1 MEEKQLNNFFENL
14 KLVVLDR
21 FSKDS
26 TFGRN
31 KTNFLDSLH
40 LNTDKENKKLIL
52 KKTDF
57 EKNVFFKNFIG
68 YNIHDYISDDFML
81 DIDKVFEDI
90 LLHNKNMLIEEMNRL
105 NLFSDIKNKLLNIML
120 IERSSYGDS
129 PLENLYQKTILKI
142 KTLKKLEYL
151 FLARQ
156 KYSSNLIKEDIL
168 VDYDQSSLN
177 EKIIALNE
185 AGVLDFLKNKEP
197 FNLSVNSLAKYL
209 SLCLGERTSS
219 IQSYLNPLHN
229 KNSDQSKS
237 PYNSPKTVEKVKQ
250 KLIQI
255 GLKIE

>member
-1 MEEKQLNNFFENL
+1 MEEKQLNIFLENL
-14 KLVVLDR
+14 KLVVLIN
-21 FSKDS
+21 FSEDS
-26 TFGRN
+26 RFGRD

-52 KKTDF
+52 KKIEF
-57 EKNVFFKNFIG
+57 QKNVFSKNFIG

-90 LLHNKNMLIEEMNRL
+90 LLYNKNILIEEMNRL
-105 NLFSDIKNKLLNIML
+105 NLFSDIKNKLLNIMF
-120 IERSSYGDS
+120 IERSSYSDS
-129 PLENLYQKTILKI
+129 PLEDLYQKTILKI
-142 KTLKKLEYL
+142 ETLKKLEYL

-156 KYSSNLIKEDIL
+156 KYSSDLIKEEIL
-168 VDYDQSSLN
+168 IDYDQSLLN

-185 AGVLDFLKNKEP
+185 AGVLSFLKDKEP
-197 FNLSVNSLAKYL
+197 FNLSVNSLAEYL
-209 SLCLGERTSS
+209 SLCLGEKTTS
-219 IQSYLNPLHN
+219 IQSYLNALLN
-229 KNSDQSKS
+229 NSDQTKS

>member
-26 TFGRN
+26 TFGRD

-40 LNTDKENKKLIL
+40 LNTDKENKKLIS
-52 KKTDF
+52 KKIEF
-57 EKNVFFKNFIG
+57 QKNVFSKNFIG
-68 YNIHDYISDDFML
+68 YNIHDYISYDFML
-81 DIDKVFEDI
+81 DVDKVFEDI

-120 IERSSYGDS
+120 IERSSYVDS
-129 PLENLYQKTILKI
+129 PLENLYQKTKF
-142 KTLKKLEYL
+142 KVGTLKKLEYL
-151 FLARQ
+151 LLERQ

-197 FNLSVNSLAKYL
+197 FNLSVNRLAKYL
-209 SLCLGERTSS
+209 SLCLGEKTTT

-229 KNSDQSKS
+229 NNSDQSKS

>member
-14 KLVVLDR
+14 KLVVLDC

-26 TFGRN
+26 TFGRD

-52 KKTDF
+52 KKIEF
-57 EKNVFFKNFIG
+57 QKNVFSKNFIG

-120 IERSSYGDS
+120 IERSSYVDS

-209 SLCLGERTSS
+209 SLCLGEKTSS
-219 IQSYLNPLHN
+219 IQSYLNPLYN

-255 GLKIE
+255 GFKIE

>member
-26 TFGRN
+26 TFGRD

-52 KKTDF
+52 KKI
-57 EKNVFFKNFIG
+57 ELQKNVFFKNFIG

-90 LLHNKNMLIEEMNRL
+90 LLYNKNILIEEMNRL

-120 IERSSYGDS
+120 IERSSYVDS
-129 PLENLYQKTILKI
+129 PLEDLNQKTILKI
-142 KTLKKLEYL
+142 GTLKKLEYL
-151 FLARQ
+151 FLERQ

-197 FNLSVNSLAKYL
+197 FNLSVNSLAEYL
-209 SLCLGERTSS
+209 SLCLGEKTTS

-229 KNSDQSKS
+229 NNSDQSKS
-237 PYNSPKTVEKVKQ
+237 PYSSPKTVEKVKQ

>member
-14 KLVVLDR
+14 KLVVLIN
-21 FSKDS
+21 FSEDS
-26 TFGRN
+26 RFGRD

-40 LNTDKENKKLIL
+40 LNTDKQNKKLIS
-52 KKTDF
+52 KKIEF
-57 EKNVFFKNFIG
+57 QKNVFSKNFIG

-90 LLHNKNMLIEEMNRL
+90 LLYNKNMLIEEMNRL

-120 IERSSYGDS
+120 IETSSYSDS
-129 PLENLYQKTILKI
+129 PLEDLYQKTILKI
-142 KTLKKLEYL
+142 ETLKKLEYL

-156 KYSSNLIKEDIL
+156 KYSSDLIKEEIL
-168 VDYDQSSLN
+168 IDYDQSLLN

-185 AGVLDFLKNKEP
+185 AGVLSFLKDKEP
-197 FNLSVNSLAKYL
+197 FNLSVNSLAEYL
-209 SLCLGERTSS
+209 SLCLGEKTTS
-219 IQSYLNPLHN
+219 IQSYLNALLN
-229 KNSDQSKS
+229 NSDQTKS

>member
-14 KLVVLDR
+14 KLVVLIN
-21 FSKDS
+21 FSEDS
-26 TFGRN
+26 RFGRD

-40 LNTDKENKKLIL
+40 LNTDKQNKKLIS
-52 KKTDF
+52 KKIEF
-57 EKNVFFKNFIG
+57 QKNVFSKNFIG

-90 LLHNKNMLIEEMNRL
+90 LLYNKNMLIEEMNRL
-105 NLFSDIKNKLLNIML
+105 NLFSDIKNKLLNIMF
-120 IERSSYGDS
+120 IERSSYSDS
-129 PLENLYQKTILKI
+129 PLEDLYQKTILKI
-142 KTLKKLEYL
+142 ETLKKLEYL

-156 KYSSNLIKEDIL
+156 KYSSDLIKEEIL
-168 VDYDQSSLN
+168 IDYDQSLLN

-185 AGVLDFLKNKEP
+185 AGVLSFLKDKEP
-197 FNLSVNSLAKYL
+197 FNLSVNSLAEYL
-209 SLCLGERTSS
+209 SLCLGEKTTS

-229 KNSDQSKS
+229 NNSDQSKS
-237 PYNSPKTVEKVKQ
+237 PYSSPKTVEKVKQ

>member
-1 MEEKQLNNFFENL
+1 MEEKQLNIFLENL
-14 KLVVLDR
+14 KLVVLIN
-21 FSKDS
+21 FSEDS
-26 TFGRN
+26 RFGRD

-40 LNTDKENKKLIL
+40 LSTDKQNKKLIS
-52 KKTDF
+52 KKIEF
-57 EKNVFFKNFIG
+57 QKNVFSKNFIG

-90 LLHNKNMLIEEMNRL
+90 LLYNKNILIEEMNRL

-120 IERSSYGDS
+120 IERSSYVDS

-142 KTLKKLEYL
+142 ETLKKLEYL

-156 KYSSNLIKEDIL
+156 KYSSDLIKEEIL
-168 VDYDQSSLN
+168 IDYDQSLLN

-185 AGVLDFLKNKEP
+185 AGVLSFLKDKEP
-197 FNLSVNSLAKYL
+197 FNLSVNSLAEYL
-209 SLCLGERTSS
+209 SLCLGEKTTS
-219 IQSYLNPLHN
+219 IQSYLNALLN
-229 KNSDQSKS
+229 NSDQTKS